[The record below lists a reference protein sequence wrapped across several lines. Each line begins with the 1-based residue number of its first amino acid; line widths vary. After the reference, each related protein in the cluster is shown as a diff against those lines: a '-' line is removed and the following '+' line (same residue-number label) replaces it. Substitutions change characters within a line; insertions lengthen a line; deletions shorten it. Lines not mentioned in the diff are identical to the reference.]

1 MLAVYLTGIPITL
14 VVIFWWFLDK
24 GTRNAENNT
33 MAVFLSLL
41 WPLTLAAFLANLAID
56 KFL

>member
-1 MLAVYLTGIPITL
+1 MLAVYLTGVPIAL
-14 VVIFWWFLDK
+14 VVIFGWFLDK
-24 GTRNAENNT
+24 ETRNAENNT

-41 WPLTLAAFLANLAID
+41 WPLTLVAFLVNLAID